1 MILSPLMRYHF
12 VSWLRLSSFFHLGCP
27 IPLRVRIVAAVMT
40 SMPSSL
46 VRSVPVMRKRL
57 LAQVEVQL
65 ISLLRLQP
73 ILALLFGQGCSFAAI
88 LHLPKILL
96 ELAIAL
102 GHLLLIELVT
112 HLFLLEHK
120 QQILLPV
127 PFQAPCYLL
136 LTSLHPRIHHSGWQ
150 STKTD
155 GVRLGDHCKLL
166 HWSAVRSPD
175 RFEPMRTD
183 REPSLACGVIKTSFV
198 FGVALLLIACVRRPQ
213 YGIVLRNGRVCDG
226 TGAPCVPGGIAIN
239 GDTIAKVGDLED
251 ARGQIDLDV
260 HGQVIAPGFINMMS
274 GESSLFID
282 GRSQSDIRQGVT
294 LEIFGEGESMGPL
307 NDAMRAEYEKQEV
320 DFHYD
325 VTWHTLAEGLETLAR
340 RGISTNIASFIGAAT
355 PRINVIGRANRAPTP
370 AELDQ
375 MRELTAKAMEDGAL
389 GVASALIYQPGV
401 YAKTDEL
408 IALAEVAARYR
419 GIYISHMRNEGD
431 REPEAIDELTTI
443 ARRAKI
449 PAEIY
454 HLKVSGEKNWANL
467 PEIIRKIEDARS
479 EGLKITADMYTYT
492 AGATGLDASM
502 PPWVQEGG
510 LDAWRKRLQDPA
522 IRKRVKREMRSSAE
536 KWDNLY
542 LATGSPDKVLL
553 IAFKNEKLKPLTG
566 KTLGEVARMR
576 HTSPE
581 DAAMDLVIEDNSR
594 VGTVYF
600 LMSEENIRRQIV
612 LPWVSFASDA
622 DSMGTEGV
630 FLKASAHPRAFGNFA
645 RVYARY
651 VRDEKLMPLEEAVHK
666 MTSLPAS
673 NLGIER
679 RGLLREGYFADMVV
693 FNPGT
698 IQDHATFE
706 KPMQYATGVSE
717 VLVNGVEVIKAGEH
731 TGAKPGRV
739 VRRGR

>member
-1 MILSPLMRYHF
+1 
-12 VSWLRLSSFFHLGCP
+12 
-27 IPLRVRIVAAVMT
+27 
-40 SMPSSL
+40 
-46 VRSVPVMRKRL
+46 
-57 LAQVEVQL
+57 
-65 ISLLRLQP
+65 
-73 ILALLFGQGCSFAAI
+73 
-88 LHLPKILL
+88 
-96 ELAIAL
+96 
-102 GHLLLIELVT
+102 
-112 HLFLLEHK
+112 
-120 QQILLPV
+120 
-127 PFQAPCYLL
+127 
-136 LTSLHPRIHHSGWQ
+136 
-150 STKTD
+150 
-155 GVRLGDHCKLL
+155 
-166 HWSAVRSPD
+166 
-175 RFEPMRTD
+175 MRTD
-183 REPSLACGVIKTSFV
+183 WGTRVLRVMAKATLMIGAV
-198 FGVALLLIACVRRPQ
+198 LLLAACARPPQ
-213 YGIVLRNGRVCDG
+213 FDIVLRNGRICDG
-226 TGAPCVPGGIAIN
+226 TGAPCVSGGIAIN
-239 GDTIAKVGDLED
+239 GDSIAKVGDLGG
-251 ARGQIDLDV
+251 ARGRTDIDV

-274 GESSLFID
+274 GETGLFAD

-307 NDAMRAEYEKQEV
+307 NDAMRAEYAQQET

-355 PRINVIGRANRAPTP
+355 PRVNVLGRANRAPTV

-375 MRELTAKAMEDGAL
+375 MRALTAKAMEDGAL

-408 IALAEVAARYR
+408 AALAEVAARYH

-431 REPEAIDELTTI
+431 HELEAVDELITI
-443 ARRAKI
+443 ARQAKI
-449 PAEIY
+449 PTEIY
-454 HLKVSGEKNWANL
+454 HLKVAGEKNWGNL
-467 PEIIRKIEDARS
+467 PAIIRKVEDARA

-510 LDAWRKRLQDPA
+510 LEAWRKRLQDPA
-522 IRKRVKREMRSSAE
+522 IRARVKREMRSPTE

-566 KTLGEVARMR
+566 KTLGEVARLR

-581 DAAMDLVIEDNSR
+581 DAAMDLVIEDDSR

-600 LMSEENIRRQIV
+600 LMSEDNIRRQIV

-622 DSMGTEGV
+622 DSIGTEGV

-651 VRDEKLMPLEEAVHK
+651 VRDEKLLTVEEAVRK

-679 RGLLREGYFADMVV
+679 RGLLREGYFADVAV
-693 FNPGT
+693 FDPAT

-739 VRRGR
+739 VRRAR